1 MKRKTRPRPPASSRR
16 YGARTEFFFV
26 LFAMPASIKVKKDE
40 FILRMRK
47 RFGTSRPN
55 GSRSQPKAPSKA

>member
-1 MKRKTRPRPPASSRR
+1 
-16 YGARTEFFFV
+16 
-26 LFAMPASIKVKKDE
+26 MPASIKVKKDE